1 MSKLWDDLK
10 DNMKDWSVSAVEK
23 AEEMSK
29 IAVAKTE
36 EMTRISKVK
45 FEIHQIY
52 REMDK
57 VYADLGKLAF
67 KHTKNDH
74 MATFSGN
81 KYFFDLV
88 NKIEGLKLKVNA
100 KESQISEIKKDYD
113 VDQEDNDENK
123 IDTENISSDSFKN
136 ISETKSLSDN

>member
-36 EMTRISKVK
+36 EMTRVSKVK

-57 VYADLGKLAF
+57 VYADLGKLAY

-81 KYFFDLV
+81 KDFFDLV
-88 NKIEGLKLKVNA
+88 SKIEDLKLKVNA

>member
-45 FEIHQIY
+45 FEIHQLY

-57 VYADLGKLAF
+57 IYADLGKLVYE
-67 KHTKNDH
+67 HTKNDH

-81 KYFFDLV
+81 KDFFELV
-88 NKIEGLKLKVNA
+88 SKIENLKIKINS
-100 KESQISEIKKDYD
+100 KESQIVVIKKNYDTDDRYEQENKDIIEHDFSEIPK
-113 VDQEDNDENK
+113 
-123 IDTENISSDSFKN
+123 SS
-136 ISETKSLSDN
+136 E